1 MHLLHFRT
9 VKLIFFNKEEK
20 DIFWREEIDL
30 LAEKN
35 EKYVKQRHFSCMIV
49 YCLCILSYLNVLT
62 KATFY
67 MLVYCLWIYYLIH
80 SDLAHTHGILHMEIH

>member
-1 MHLLHFRT
+1 MHLLYFRT

-35 EKYVKQRHFSCMIV
+35 EKYVKQRHS
-49 YCLCILSYLNVLT
+49 
-62 KATFY
+62 
-67 MLVYCLWIYYLIH
+67 LV
-80 SDLAHTHGILHMEIH
+80 